1 MNEILPVIFAVV
13 LVLLVVVLSIVG
25 FQMVM
30 VLAELRKT
38 LHKVND
44 AIDTAESKFN
54 MVIAPL
60 QNLGGLA
67 SGLKSGMQV
76 FEAFTGWLQRK
87 RDE

>member
-1 MNEILPVIFAVV
+1 MNETLPVIFAVV
-13 LVLLVVVLSIVG
+13 LVLLVVVLSVVG

-30 VLAELRKT
+30 VLAELRRT
-38 LHKVND
+38 LKKVND
-44 AIDTAESKFN
+44 AIDTAELK
-54 MVIAPL
+54 IAQITSPL

-76 FEAFTGWLQRK
+76 FEAFAGWLQRK